1 LKKIVNGDEKMRQ
14 PRDPQLNLYH
24 IMPRNKVAQEL
35 IAISSVLDENRDMLD
50 LIYQDIIGLRKADTG
65 RTGLSAEQ
73 VLRCAIL
80 KQYRHL
86 TYEELAFHL
95 EDSDSF
101 RTFARLKMGQ
111 YPSDST
117 LQENIKAISPV
128 TWEAVN
134 RLLIQYAAR
143 QDAEKG
149 RMIRL
154 DSTAVDTNIHHPTD
168 STLLQDGIRVITRL
182 LQEGKSLDPIP
193 GYRIVDHNRAAKK
206 RVLKILNAK
215 KEKVRKE
222 AYQELLSLATKVR
235 EYALEAM
242 TCLGDFVGADLDH
255 TITARILLEEL
266 EKILSLFM
274 KVMDQAERRVMRSEQ
289 VPAAEKVV
297 SLFECHTDV
306 IVKGGRDTQYGHKI
320 FLTGGSSGLILD
332 CLIEQGNPSDAMIYP
347 SLLERQIDLFHRPP
361 RQVAADGGFASQDN
375 LKIAKSKGVKDVM
388 FAKKRGL
395 RLLDMVKSLWV
406 YRKLRNFRAGIEATI
421 SRLKRAFGLDRCN
434 WSGWLGFRQ
443 YIWSAIVSYNV
454 LVLGKLLTTT
464 K

>member
-1 LKKIVNGDEKMRQ
+1 M
-14 PRDPQLNLYH
+14 
-24 IMPRNKVAQEL
+24 
-35 IAISSVLDENRDMLD
+35 IAISSVLDENRDILD

-65 RTGLSAEQ
+65 RTGLGAEQ

-101 RTFARLKMGQ
+101 RTFAKLKMGQ
-111 YPSDST
+111 YPSDSS

-182 LQEGKSLDPIP
+182 LQEGKSLDPVP
-193 GYRIVDHNRAAKK
+193 SYRIVDHNRAAKK
-206 RVLKILNAK
+206 RMLQILNAK

-235 EYALEAM
+235 GYVLEAI
-242 TCLGDFVGADLDH
+242 D
-255 TITARILLEEL
+255 
-266 EKILSLFM
+266 
-274 KVMDQAERRVMRSEQ
+274 
-289 VPAAEKVV
+289 
-297 SLFECHTDV
+297 
-306 IVKGGRDTQYGHKI
+306 I
-320 FLTGGSSGLILD
+320 FLPLILHW
-332 CLIEQGNPSDAMIYP
+332 P
-347 SLLERQIDLFHRPP
+347 
-361 RQVAADGGFASQDN
+361 
-375 LKIAKSKGVKDVM
+375 
-388 FAKKRGL
+388 
-395 RLLDMVKSLWV
+395 
-406 YRKLRNFRAGIEATI
+406 
-421 SRLKRAFGLDRCN
+421 
-434 WSGWLGFRQ
+434 
-443 YIWSAIVSYNV
+443 
-454 LVLGKLLTTT
+454 
-464 K
+464 